1 MRLVQYTYPTYRSPA
16 PAFGGFVRSPWA
28 GLETE
33 IDRLF
38 APAPAARFPVELR
51 EDKDN
56 TFVRAEL
63 PGVNKADIALEIAD
77 GSLTIT
83 VTQKTPGADPSTGSG
98 QAAQAE
104 TSTKFARSVCLNDG
118 VQADKVTA
126 AYENGV
132 LTVTLPKAEAAK
144 PRTIAIS

>member
-1 MRLVQYTYPTYRSPA
+1 MRLVQYTYPTYRSLV
-16 PAFGGFVRSPWA
+16 PAFGGFARSPWA
-28 GLETE
+28 GLESE

-38 APAPAARFPVELR
+38 APDTVARFPVELR

-63 PGVNKADIALEIAD
+63 PGVNKADIGVEIAD
-77 GSLTIT
+77 GNLTIT
-83 VTQKTPGADPSTGSG
+83 VTQKTPGANGDGE
-98 QAAQAE
+98 AASRF
-104 TSTKFARSVCLNDG
+104 TRSVSLNDS

-126 AYENGV
+126 TYENGV

-144 PRTIAIS
+144 PRAIAIS